1 VSEAA
6 RNSGTGVR
14 VATAVVLLPVAVA
27 AVWWGPTALVAAL
40 VAAAVGVSLWEFFAL
55 GERQGLKGF
64 RSWTLLCA
72 VVLIVSQ
79 LSTAGIHSISLGG
92 NSLLFVDAPELP
104 QEVVLLVFVLGLAA
118 QVVFGKRALSEALPS
133 LAISAAGLLLV
144 AWPLSY
150 IVRLHAVESGPLWLL
165 FTLALIWTG
174 DTLAYFTGRSIGRLP
189 MARQIS
195 PKKTWEGAAGNLVG
209 SLLVAAVFGR
219 SLDVGITHLMAIA
232 VLANVAGQ
240 MGDLVESVY
249 KRGAGVK
256 DSGTLLPGHGGML
269 DRIDALIFAA
279 PVVWAYMFWVL

>member
-1 VSEAA
+1 MSEAA

-150 IVRLHAVESGPLWLL
+150 IVRLHAMESGPLWLL